1 LFELSLAAF
10 VASFVLI
17 VLAEMG
23 DKTQFLAMSFAVRHN
38 VYKVILGVAIAIVAN
53 FAITVAL
60 GQFLTTIV
68 PLDIISLSASLS
80 FIGFGLWTIRGD
92 KQKVEKERVS
102 RFGVVATVA
111 IAFFIAEFGDKTQL
125 ATISLAAQYQN
136 AISVF
141 VGATIAM
148 LVADG
153 LGIIAGVVFCKRIP
167 ERIFKWL
174 SAAIFVIFGLVGLYE
189 VLPAKIGSGYTALTL
204 LALTVISIS
213 SMLILAR
220 KKEDNSA
227 QNITCKDHIAEK
239 NVLLKKSG

>member
-1 LFELSLAAF
+1 LFELSLAA
-10 VASFVLI
+10 VIASFVLV

-23 DKTQFLAMSFAVRHN
+23 DKTQFLAMSFAARHN
-38 VYKVILGVAIAIVAN
+38 VYKVILGVFLAIVAN
-53 FAITVAL
+53 FSITVAL

-68 PLDIISLSASLS
+68 PIDIISLAASLS
-80 FIGFGLWTIRGD
+80 FIGFGLLTVRGD
-92 KQKVEKERVS
+92 KQKVEKEKVS

-141 VGATIAM
+141 IGATIAM

-153 LGIIAGVVFCKRIP
+153 VGIIVGVVFCRRLP

-174 SAAIFVIFGLVGLYE
+174 SAAIFVIFGLIGLYE
-189 VLPAKIGSGYTALTL
+189 VLAAKMGLDYAVIALVVLTAFSVS
-204 LALTVISIS
+204 A
-213 SMLILAR
+213 MLILAR
-220 KKEDNSA
+220 KQKIKDNSA
-227 QNITCKDHIAEK
+227 KIVICKDRS
-239 NVLLKKSG
+239 N